1 MTTERIKFDSEH
13 SYYVECITFGAGSPM
28 VAITAGIH
36 GEEHT
41 GIYVAQM
48 LVEKLQNIRLKGTIK
63 ILPICNPRAF
73 SGRSRCSDYDQ
84 KDLNRAFCQE
94 APETYTTALAKA
106 IWEITKTCD
115 FLLDLH
121 CCGQYGSTYVMS
133 MHEEY
138 DHQVQMATA
147 LGIRTVC
154 QSSTAPGQLF
164 VETNKSGRK
173 ALLIEIKGGQP
184 HGIID
189 LESAKGALQ
198 ATMNF
203 LCYAGC
209 IDKQYASENFSVVF
223 HEKINRVVAPSDG
236 LFLPCFHAGM
246 LCEKDDHIGYFNGES
261 VRAEATA
268 TILAIARP
276 QYLFCG
282 ERIYTYASLWEGE
295 S

>member
-1 MTTERIKFDSEH
+1 MTTERIQFDPEH
-13 SYYVECITFGAGSPM
+13 DCYVECITFGTGNPM

-48 LVEKLQNIRLKGTIK
+48 LVEKLQNIRLEGTIK

-73 SGRSRCSDYDQ
+73 SERSRCSDYDQ
-84 KDLNRAFCQE
+84 KDLNRTFCQE
-94 APETYTTALAKA
+94 GPETYTTALAKT

-138 DHQVQMATA
+138 DHQLPMATA

-154 QSSTAPGQLF
+154 QSSMAPGQLF

-184 HGIID
+184 QGIID
-189 LESAKGALQ
+189 LEAAEVALK
-198 ATMNF
+198 AAMSF
-203 LCYAGC
+203 LFYAGC
-209 IDKQYASENFSVVF
+209 LDEQYASESSSVVF
-223 HEKINRVVAPSDG
+223 HEKINRVFAPSDG
-236 LFLPCFHAGM
+236 LFLPCVHAGIP
-246 LCEKDDHIGYFNGES
+246 CAKDDYIGYFNGEP

-276 QYLFCG
+276 QYLFSG
-282 ERIYTYASLWEGE
+282 ERIYTYASLWKGE